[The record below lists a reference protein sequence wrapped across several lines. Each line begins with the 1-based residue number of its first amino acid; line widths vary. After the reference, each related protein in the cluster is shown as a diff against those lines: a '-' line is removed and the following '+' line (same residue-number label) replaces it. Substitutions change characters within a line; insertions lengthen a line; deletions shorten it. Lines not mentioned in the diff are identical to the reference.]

1 MWELSDNMSG
11 EGLERSRRYAEY
23 EALLEEFES
32 TGKIEP
38 LRRMFQI
45 LDLDGDRRVS
55 KQELLAFYRT
65 REQEREAMQVTRS
78 FFKLGDTNQDG
89 VLDEEEFLA
98 LFTSTSNPAED
109 EQALLSPTE
118 KECKRLL
125 DLYEETR
132 DDELLRQCFRLLDL
146 NGDGVVSKGELRKSY
161 LCRGKSGEEA
171 VRVLM
176 QLGDTNQDGVLSA
189 EEFERL
195 IKQSLQ

>member
-1 MWELSDNMSG
+1 MSG
-11 EGLERSRRYAEY
+11 ESLERSRRYAEY

-32 TGKIEP
+32 TGNIEP

-65 REQEREAMQVTRS
+65 REQEREAMQATRS

-98 LFTSTSNPAED
+98 LFTRASDSAED
-109 EQALLSPTE
+109 EQVLSPTE

-132 DDELLRQCFRLLDL
+132 DDELLRQCFQLLDL
-146 NGDGVVSKGELRKSY
+146 NGDGVVSKKELKKSY
-161 LCRGKSGEEA
+161 LCRGASGEEA

-176 QLGDTNQDGVLSA
+176 QLGDTNQDGVLSV
-189 EEFERL
+189 EEFEKL

>member
-1 MWELSDNMSG
+1 MS
-11 EGLERSRRYAEY
+11 EDGLERSRRYEEY

-32 TGKIEP
+32 TGNIEP
-38 LRRMFQI
+38 LRRMFQL

-65 REQEREAMQVTRS
+65 REHEREAIQATRS

-98 LFTSTSNPAED
+98 LFTRASDPAED
-109 EQALLSPTE
+109 EQALSPSE

-132 DDELLRQCFRLLDL
+132 DDELLHQCFRLLDL
-146 NGDGVVSKGELRKSY
+146 NGDGVVSKRELRKSY
-161 LCRGKSGEEA
+161 LCRGESGEEA
-171 VRVLM
+171 ARVLM
-176 QLGDTNQDGVLSA
+176 QLGDTNQDGVLSV
-189 EEFERL
+189 EEFEKL